1 MLLVAGLDATPGK
14 AADVPEQSE
23 VLSEAGAGPSAT
35 ATVFLPLRNWH
46 RRVSRGAVLMLGV
59 SVLVLALLIVLAVT
73 LLLGNLRQDVA
84 ERQREE
90 RTAAARL
97 DYVQAQLASV
107 VHDYATWDDAFVRLI
122 LAPDRA
128 WAEANIGT
136 NVWTSLGYPMS
147 LLVDEAGRPRFGQ
160 LEGRFDAP
168 AVAGALGDGAAQLI
182 DLARRNRTRAAPA
195 VVGVV
200 LGQDGP
206 LIAAAKA
213 FVPDEAA
220 GLVLPP
226 GPPAVLLFAT
236 RLDEAMLQEMADD
249 LGLDRLTLVGVDTRM
264 EGRSSIALHGPDSQ
278 VVARLAWEPR
288 QMGRQQLL
296 WLIPTLGGVA
306 APIALLMVM
315 AFGSLQ
321 FSRALKDSETRL
333 HHFLEV
339 SSDWLWETDA
349 AGRIAWISP
358 SYAATTGLDWTEQIG
373 RRLDGIAQ
381 GGPVPDDWE
390 RLRDAFDRR
399 RPFRDLRYA
408 IRDRADRT
416 WILQVSGRPVLRP
429 DGQLL
434 CYRGVGR
441 DITREW
447 RAAQRLRE
455 TEGQLGTLVQN
466 LRGIVF
472 CRGVAGDGPFGYNE
486 HGVELLGA
494 GEDTLALPRDGRS
507 RLDLVAWQAAIH
519 PDDLDLYRYREQR
532 LIVDGQAYQM
542 DLRFINPAT
551 GAERWAHRVSWAVD
565 GVEPGRRHIYA
576 YVIDVTEQRQRE
588 EALRTIKQQLR
599 AQNEEL
605 RAARATA
612 EAASQSKSQFLAAM
626 SHEIRTPMTAVLGM
640 ADLLAAEDLPP
651 LQRHYVATIRNS
663 GSHLLSI
670 INDILDFSRIESG
683 RLELERI
690 DLPLVDTLEQ
700 VRSLM
705 MPQAMERGLHLELD
719 VRVPAD
725 LVIQGDPTRLRQVL
739 VNLVAN
745 ALKFTASGHVRV
757 GVEQRRLDDQDWLH
771 FSVEDRGIG
780 IPAARQAALFE
791 PFTQADSS
799 TARHYGGSGL
809 GLAICKRL
817 VGAMN
822 GRIGVVS
829 QPGEGSTFWFELPL
843 TLGRSSAGA
852 IRENAALGQVR
863 PLRVLVVDDVAVN
876 RELLVEM
883 LGRQGHQVDQ
893 AENGAQAVGM
903 VTRGGYDLV
912 LMDVQMPVM
921 DGMEAT
927 RRIRRLD
934 GPAAGVPILALT
946 ANVMASER
954 KHYLSTG
961 MNRCLTKPV
970 VWPELFAALAAV
982 ASGSLAPAG
991 PTALPESLP
1000 AGMGEVA
1007 LLDTVRLDAMAAG
1020 MSAET
1025 FERMLAR
1032 GIAGAEAACAR
1043 LRALV
1048 DDRDALAREAHRLR
1062 GTAGT
1067 FGLRRVAALAEAI
1080 EVLAMAGGD
1089 PGLLV
1094 DALAE
1099 ACASSGKAAATWNDP
1114 AAAKADPA
1122 G

>member
-1 MLLVAGLDATPGK
+1 MAGLDGMSGE
-14 AADVPEQSE
+14 AADVPGRVEE
-23 VLSEAGAGPSAT
+23 LSAAAAGPSAT
-35 ATVFLPLRNWH
+35 AAVFLPLRNWH
-46 RRVSRGAVLMLGV
+46 RRVSRGAVLMLVV
-59 SVLVLALLIVLAVT
+59 SVLVLALLLVLAVT
-73 LLLGNLRQDVA
+73 LLLGNLRQDAA

-90 RTAAARL
+90 RIAAARL
-97 DYVQAQLASV
+97 DDLQAQLASN
-107 VHDYATWDDAFVRLI
+107 VHDYAAWDDAFVRLVVT
-122 LAPDRA
+122 PDRA
-128 WAEANIGT
+128 WAEANIGPT
-136 NVWTSLGYPMS
+136 IWTSLGYPMS

-160 LEGRFDAP
+160 LDGRFGAP
-168 AVAGALGDGAAQLI
+168 AVAEALGDGAAGLI
-182 DLARRNRTRAAPA
+182 ELARQNRTHAAPA
-195 VVGVV
+195 VAGVI

-206 LIAAAKA
+206 LIAAANA
-213 FVPDEAA
+213 VVPEDAA
-220 GLVLPP
+220 GLTLPP

-249 LGLDRLTLVGVDTRM
+249 FGLDRLTLTGVDTPL
-264 EGRSSIALHGPDSQ
+264 EGRSSIALRGPDDRI
-278 VVARLAWEPR
+278 VARLAWVPR
-288 QMGRQQLL
+288 QMGRQQLF

-321 FSRALKDSETRL
+321 FSHALKDSETRL

-339 SSDWLWETDA
+339 SSDWLWETDE

-358 SYAATTGLDWTEQIG
+358 SYATAAGLDPTEQIG
-373 RRLDGIAQ
+373 RRLDGIARA
-381 GGPVPDDWE
+381 GPLPDDWE

-399 RPFRDLRYA
+399 QPFRDLRYA
-408 IRDRADRT
+408 VRDRADQT
-416 WILQVSGRPVLRP
+416 WIFQVSGRPVLRP

-441 DITREW
+441 DVTLEW

-466 LRGIVF
+466 LQGIVF
-472 CRGVAGDGPFGYNE
+472 CRGVAGDGPFGYDE
-486 HGVELLGA
+486 RGVELLGA
-494 GEDTLALPRDGRS
+494 GENTLALPRDGRS
-507 RLDLVAWQAAIH
+507 RLDLATWQAAIH
-519 PDDLDLYRYREQR
+519 PDDLELYRYREQR
-532 LIVDGQAYQM
+532 LIADGQPYQL
-542 DLRFINPAT
+542 DLRFIDPAS
-551 GAERWAHRVSWAVD
+551 GAERWAHRVGWAVD
-565 GVEPGRRHIYA
+565 DVERGRRHVYA
-576 YVIDVTEQRQRE
+576 YVIDVTEQRHRE
-588 EALRTIKQQLR
+588 EALRTIKGRLQ

-612 EAASQSKSQFLAAM
+612 EAASQAKSQFLAAM

-640 ADLLAAEDLPP
+640 GDLLAAEDLTP

-670 INDILDFSRIESG
+670 INDILDFSRIETG

-690 DLPLVDTLEQ
+690 DLPLVDVLEQ

-705 MPQAMERGLHLELD
+705 MPQATERGLRLELD

-725 LVIQGDPTRLRQVL
+725 LVIQGDPTRLRQIL
-739 VNLVAN
+739 VNLAAN
-745 ALKFTASGHVRV
+745 ALKFTASGRVRI
-757 GVEQRRLDDQDWLH
+757 GVEQRRLDGEDWLH
-771 FSVEDRGIG
+771 FSVEDSGIG
-780 IPAARQAALFE
+780 IPAQRQAALFE

-843 TLGRSSAGA
+843 TLGRSSAGT
-852 IRENAALGQVR
+852 IRESAAPAQVR

-883 LGRQGHQVDQ
+883 LGRQGHRVDQ

-934 GPAAGVPILALT
+934 GPAAHVPILALT
-946 ANVMASER
+946 ANVMASEQAR
-954 KHYLSTG
+954 YLSTG

-970 VWPELFAALAAV
+970 VWSELFAALAAV

-991 PTALPESLP
+991 PTAVPEALP
-1000 AGMGEVA
+1000 AATDEVP
-1007 LLDTVRLDAMAAG
+1007 LLDVTRLDAMSAG
-1020 MSAET
+1020 MPAET
-1025 FERMLAR
+1025 FARMLAR
-1032 GIAGAEAACAR
+1032 GITSAEAACGR
-1043 LRALV
+1043 LRSLAG
-1048 DDRDALAREAHRLR
+1048 DRDALAREAHRLR

-1067 FGLRRVAALAEAI
+1067 FGLRRVATLAEAI
-1080 EVLAMAGGD
+1080 EARALAGTD

-1099 ACASSGKAAATWNDP
+1099 ACAASAEAAATWHDP
-1114 AAAKADPA
+1114 ATAKADRT